1 MQGKRSSENQ
11 SLEEK
16 QKEIMRRMQR
26 SSEALASLQV
36 RILIFSIEFVQSEQ
50 SRDAKM
56 RRELRKLREEDMMQV
71 QQQKR
76 R

>member
-1 MQGKRSSENQ
+1 
-11 SLEEK
+11 
-16 QKEIMRRMQR
+16 MRRMQR